1 MFRMNN
7 FILLRGTGLFSSII
21 CLVMLFGNACTRNNT
36 NELYYKLPDRA
47 WARFNLLRFEIPVN
61 EVEKSWDVI
70 LFARFTPDYQYRTL
84 DFNMILNTA
93 TGEERIN
100 EYQMPVK
107 SAEGTFLFNCASDS
121 CEGVVL
127 LKRQLYLSKAGI
139 LKIEIENLT
148 PRLVTEGVIGVG
160 VRLVESGK

>member
-1 MFRMNN
+1 MLRMNN
-7 FILLRGTGLFSSII
+7 IFQLRVPVLFSSII
-21 CLVMLFGNACTRNNT
+21 CLMMIFGNACNKNNS

-47 WARFNLLRFEIPVN
+47 WARFNLLSFEIPVN
-61 EVEKSWDVI
+61 EVERSYDVI
-70 LFARFTPDYQYRTL
+70 LFARFTPDYQYRAL
-84 DFNMILNTA
+84 DFNMIMNTA
-93 TGEERIN
+93 AGEERIH

-107 SAEGTFLFNCASDS
+107 SAEGTFLFNCVSDS
-121 CEGVVL
+121 CEGTLL

-160 VRLVESGK
+160 IRLVESAK

>member
-1 MFRMNN
+1 M
-7 FILLRGTGLFSSII
+7 GPVLFSGII
-21 CLVMLFGNACTRNNT
+21 CLLLLFEGGCSRNNS
-36 NELYYKLPDRA
+36 NELYYKLPDRT
-47 WARFNLLRFEIPVN
+47 WARFNLLSFEIPVN
-61 EVEKSWDVI
+61 EVDKSWDVF

-93 TGEERIN
+93 AGEERIQ

-107 SAEGTFLFNCASDS
+107 SAEGRFLFNCVNDS
-121 CEGVVL
+121 CEGSIL

-160 VRLVESGK
+160 IRLVESVK

>member
-1 MFRMNN
+1 M
-7 FILLRGTGLFSSII
+7 
-21 CLVMLFGNACTRNNT
+21 
-36 NELYYKLPDRA
+36 PDMA

-61 EVEKSWDVI
+61 EVEKSWDVF
-70 LFARFTPDYQYRTL
+70 LFARFTPDFQYKTL

-93 TGEERIN
+93 AGEERIH

-107 SAEGTFLFNCASDS
+107 SAEGTFLFNCVGDS
-121 CEGVVL
+121 CEGTLL

-160 VRLVESGK
+160 IRLVESGK